1 MGGKSCEMWEEE
13 PGWRLPGNFN
23 SVLDELP
30 AIGFCCRAQPAN
42 DKTSDPHQ
50 AHSVHLSICWRS
62 LLLASCPDCPAKKD
76 VGPLWQHPK
85 GRPKKSYCSQ
95 HRFAG
100 QDLTRG
106 TGLALLHRYF
116 STRQDF
122 CQQHKKKKCKLAKCP
137 PGRGDPCWVR
147 ERRSTVTSWEP
158 LPGFI
163 LVVFFKQ
170 NHA

>member
-23 SVLDELP
+23 SALDELP
-30 AIGFCCRAQPAN
+30 ALCFCCRAQPAN
-42 DKTSDPHQ
+42 DKTSDPPQ
-50 AHSVHLSICWRS
+50 AHSVHPFVRGV
-62 LLLASCPDCPAKKD
+62 CPWPRAQIALQGHGSP
-76 VGPLWQHPK
+76 VAAPPK
-85 GRPKKSYCSQ
+85 VSPKQ
-95 HRFAG
+95 AAVPGTDLQG

-106 TGLALLHRYF
+106 TGLALLHRDF

-122 CQQHKKKKCKLAKCP
+122 CQQHKKKCKLAKCP

-147 ERRSTVTSWEP
+147 QRRSTVTSWEP

-163 LVVFFKQ
+163 FAFFKQ